1 MLENFWIQKHPHPT
15 PRIFPLRNQ
24 EAARIIKLSMENL
37 PEVVPGDP
45 ADLPTA
51 PSRKIATL
59 YRSELAERISDLYLE
74 GKSLRSISMMPEMPS
89 YSTIMKWL
97 KQNPEFRALI
107 DGARAT
113 RALHFE
119 EEAINAAELCVDKDD
134 APAARLKFD
143 AYRWGA
149 EVSDPTRFGKR
160 TTIAG
165 DPDKPV
171 QFIISTGFPEPNEAQ
186 RPPELAADGTIKR
199 RASPEVI
206 EATATVLQDVTEDKR
221 EETLENAHERTD
233 EPQSTDP

>member
-1 MLENFWIQKHPHPT
+1 MKEEET
-15 PRIFPLRNQ
+15 
-24 EAARIIKLSMENL
+24 L
-37 PEVVPGDP
+37 PQVVAGDP
-45 ADLPTA
+45 ADLPA
-51 PSRKIATL
+51 VPSRKINTL
-59 YRSELAERISDLYLE
+59 YRSELAERISDFYIE
-74 GKSLRSISMMPEMPS
+74 GQSLRSISFMPEMPS
-89 YSTIMKWL
+89 YGTLMKWL
-97 KQNPEFRALI
+97 KHNPEFRALI

-119 EEAINAAELCVDKDD
+119 EEAIAAAESCSDKDE

-149 EVSDPTRFGKR
+149 EVNDPTRFGKR

-199 RASPEVI
+199 RTKPVI
-206 EATATVLQDVTEDKR
+206 ETTAELVKADAGEPEGTE
-221 EETLENAHERTD
+221 
-233 EPQSTDP
+233 